1 MSVSASTVGRA
12 PQAPSS
18 EAAKTTTRGGL
29 VSPVIVIISIS
40 LLVTCGLVW
49 SSAQLLNR
57 NAEATTKH
65 LARSML
71 ANNTQALRSL
81 AVDRAWADTSYR
93 HLVVRFDSRWA
104 DRNIG
109 DYLATAHSVSAS
121 MVIGAD
127 DRTVVAYLGG
137 ERGELDAFRY
147 IPDGLRPLVERA
159 RKGSVANPEAV
170 AGLTKI
176 DGQVHLVAVS
186 PLSERTPTARS
197 QRPGPRPVLVLAQ
210 ALNGEFL
217 GKSGRTFAL
226 DGLDFVSGS
235 TPRNY
240 FSMTLTGIDGGR
252 LGSLVWRGPRPG
264 DGLLI
269 WLMPSLGS
277 ALGAVTYLLYLF
289 FRSTD
294 LVLERQ
300 AHLVSSLRRER
311 ELRNLKSRFVT
322 MVSHELRTP
331 LATIRSAV
339 DILDRYEERMT
350 AEERRQELGAVRTAV
365 GGLTKMVED
374 VLALG
379 RFDAAAKSNET
390 RLNLEHFAREIWDET
405 VRALGT
411 SHRLDLSGT
420 AVDRNMVI
428 DEAFL
433 RVVLS
438 NLFQNA
444 IKYSPDSEVVAL
456 EIAGEDTDCIIT
468 VTDFGRG
475 IPAEEH
481 DKIFEA
487 FHRGTSATSTSGAG
501 LGLAVA
507 KAAAER
513 LGGSVGV
520 ESVPGEG
527 STFELV
533 LPGRL
538 KARPS
543 LRRKEDK

>member
-1 MSVSASTVGRA
+1 MSVSASTVERA
-12 PQAPSS
+12 AQPPSS
-18 EAAKTTTRGGL
+18 EAAKNTTRGGL
-29 VSPVIVIISIS
+29 VTPVIVIISIS

-81 AVDRAWADTSYR
+81 AVDSAWADTSYR
-93 HLVVRFDSRWA
+93 NLVARFDTAWA

-109 DYLATAHSVSAS
+109 GYLATAHSVSAS

-137 ERGELDAFRY
+137 ERAELDAYRY
-147 IPDGLRPLVERA
+147 IPDGLRTLVERA
-159 RKGSVANPEAV
+159 RNEPVAKPDAV
-170 AGLTKI
+170 AGLTRI
-176 DGQVHLVAVS
+176 GDQVHLVAVS
-186 PLSERTPTARS
+186 PLSVRTPAAKP
-197 QRPGPRPVLVLAQ
+197 QRPRARPVLVLTQ

-217 GKSGRTFAL
+217 GRSGTAFAL
-226 DGLDFVSGS
+226 DGLEFVSG
-235 TPRNY
+235 TLPRSY
-240 FSMTLTGIDGGR
+240 FSVSLTGIDGGR

-269 WLMPSLGS
+269 WLMPSLAS

-339 DILDRYEERMT
+339 DLLDRYEDRMT

-390 RLNLEHFAREIWDET
+390 RLNLEHFAREVWDET

-411 SHRLDLSGT
+411 RHRLDLGGT
-420 AVDRNMVI
+420 AIDRNILI
-428 DEAFL
+428 DEAFF
-433 RVVLS
+433 RVALS

-444 IKYSPDSEVVAL
+444 IKYSPDSGVVAL
-456 EIAGEDTDCIIT
+456 EIASENTDCIVK

-475 IPAEEH
+475 IPAQEH

-487 FHRGTSATSTSGAG
+487 FHRGTSSTATSGAG

-513 LGGSVGV
+513 LGGSLGV
-520 ESVPGEG
+520 ESVSGEG

-543 LRRKEDK
+543 LRRKEDT

>member
-1 MSVSASTVGRA
+1 MSLSASTAERA
-12 PQAPSS
+12 VQPPSS

-57 NAEATTKH
+57 NAEATTQH

-81 AVDRAWADTSYR
+81 AVDSAWADTPYR
-93 HLVVRFDSRWA
+93 RLVERFDPRWA
-104 DRNIG
+104 DRKIG
-109 DYLATAHSVSAS
+109 GYLAAAHGISAS
-121 MVIGAD
+121 MVIAAD
-127 DRTVVAYLGG
+127 DRTIVAYLGG
-137 ERGELDAFRY
+137 ERARLDAYQY
-147 IPDGLRPLVERA
+147 IPNGLRILVDQA
-159 RKGSVANPEAV
+159 RKGPMAKPDAV
-170 AGLTKI
+170 SGLTRI
-176 DGQVHLVAVS
+176 GDQVHLVVVS
-186 PLSERTPTARS
+186 PLSARTPAARP

-217 GKSGRTFAL
+217 GRSGRAFAL
-226 DGLDFVSGS
+226 DGLDFVSGKP
-235 TPRNY
+235 PRNY
-240 FSMTLTGIDGGR
+240 FSVILTGIDGGR

-269 WLMPSLGS
+269 WLMPSLAS
-277 ALGAVTYLLYLF
+277 ALSAVTYLLYLF

-300 AHLVSSLRRER
+300 AHLMSSLRRER

-339 DILDRYEERMT
+339 DLLDRYEERMT

-390 RLNLEHFAREIWDET
+390 RLSLEHFAQEIWDEA
-405 VRALGT
+405 VRAQGT
-411 SHRLDLSGT
+411 RHRLELGGT
-420 AVDRNMVI
+420 ALDRNIMI

-444 IKYSPDSEVVAL
+444 IKYSPDSGVVAL
-456 EIAGEDTDCIIT
+456 EIAGEKTDCIIK

-487 FHRGTSATSTSGAG
+487 FHRGTSAASTSGAG

-513 LGGSVGV
+513 LGGSLGV
-520 ESVPGEG
+520 ESVAGEG

-543 LRRKEDK
+543 LRRKEDT